1 MQHKNARLAEAV
13 ATVVASGAHI
23 VCLQEADRHNVTTAL
38 AAAGFPYV
46 TSRAFGDGSNAAT
59 SGLVFASKF
68 PIVKQGFWKFNASFA
83 GSADALADKG
93 VFGAVV
99 KVCVWRCVLCGSVGC
114 ACERLWVCGACVWL
128 CV

>member
-1 MQHKNARLAEAV
+1 M
-13 ATVVASGAHI
+13 VASGAQI
-23 VCLQEADRHNVTTAL
+23 VCLQEADRANVTTAL
-38 AAAGFPYV
+38 AAAGFPYI
-46 TSRAFGDGSNAAT
+46 TSKAFGDGSNAAT

-99 KVCVWRCVLCGSVGC
+99 KVDGCGAVCCVALCVWQRV
-114 ACERLWVCGACVWL
+114 
-128 CV
+128 